1 MEIMKDTS
9 ISSNTINEIMNRMY
23 DLFNQDINKATNS
36 EKVLKNAT
44 SEEKNGVVIYNLD
57 NTNEVMFLIH
67 SISNCADDT
76 EIVNNH
82 FVFPQ
87 NNREDYLCDCYILLI

>member
-1 MEIMKDTS
+1 MNILFLTS
-9 ISSNTINEIMNRMY
+9 DYVSPY
-23 DLFNQDINKATNS
+23 KGGV
-36 EKVLKNAT
+36 EKVTFL
-44 SEEKNGVVIYNLD
+44 LH
-57 NTNEVMFLIH
+57 NEFIKKGIN
-67 SISNCADDT
+67 SYIISLNNCADDT